1 MRPLPW
7 KALTEPE
14 PGRTYVFVATRFH
27 LRSLADTIRFF
38 RAARPVTALLE
49 GGPLGLVGFSLM
61 ARPLARR
68 FWTLSVWEEEGSVE
82 RFVGDPTH
90 VAAIRRLR
98 TGLRTFDSVRWS
110 DGGAAC
116 PPSWDE
122 ALDLLARRD
131 AGR

>member
-1 MRPLPW
+1 
-7 KALTEPE
+7 
-14 PGRTYVFVATRFH
+14 
-27 LRSLADTIRFF
+27 
-38 RAARPVTALLE
+38 
-49 GGPLGLVGFSLM
+49 M

-98 TGLRTFDSVRWS
+98 AGMRSFDSVRWS